1 MKFYISSRTKKANQ
15 TKEIIQKLK
24 SLGHSITFNWTKQAN
39 LKPYNKNLEQS
50 AIFSK
55 RVISAIKNCN
65 SFILLTDQAGA
76 GMHTELGVA
85 IAEKKKIFI
94 IGKHSNTNVF
104 FFHPNIKRLNSIN
117 NLFKE
122 IT

>member
-1 MKFYISSRTKKANQ
+1 MKFYISSRTKEANQ
-15 TKEIIQKLK
+15 TKKIIQKLK
-24 SLGHSITFNWTKQAN
+24 SLGYSITLDWTKQTN
-39 LKPYNKNLEQS
+39 LKPYNKNSKQS

-55 RVISAIKNCN
+55 RVTSAIKTCD
-65 SFILLTDQAGA
+65 SFILLTDQAGT
-76 GMHTELGVA
+76 GMHTELGIA